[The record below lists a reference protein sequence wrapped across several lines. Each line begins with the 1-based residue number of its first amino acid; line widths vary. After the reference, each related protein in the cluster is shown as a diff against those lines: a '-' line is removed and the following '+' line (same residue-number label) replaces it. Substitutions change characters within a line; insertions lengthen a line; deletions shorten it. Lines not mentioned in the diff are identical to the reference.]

1 MKRIFPI
8 YPKTSGSHVSQK
20 RIDKLKQKAIE
31 IISKNEQSII
41 LAFRKLISRYS
52 KHVTMDLKLDVAI
65 RKIKNAVVCRE
76 SIGEWGFSDE
86 DTIWIPTIKMNDT
99 FLLGILLHEA
109 LHYCC
114 SFNGKDICSKDEH
127 YVMRLL
133 GEECEK

>member
-1 MKRIFPI
+1 
-8 YPKTSGSHVSQK
+8 
-20 RIDKLKQKAIE
+20 
-31 IISKNEQSII
+31 
-41 LAFRKLISRYS
+41 
-52 KHVTMDLKLDVAI
+52 
-65 RKIKNAVVCRE
+65 
-76 SIGEWGFSDE
+76 
-86 DTIWIPTIKMNDT
+86 MNDT